1 MVKNTIS
8 DLPPLLVF
16 NYDLHKGI
24 KYRGKAF
31 NTLARQ
37 LGLSGGVVDRAYKEA
52 CSMQDKYERMLKSGQ
67 RPLNILEPKEP
78 GMNY

>member
-1 MVKNTIS
+1 MTYTKVSST
-8 DLPPLLVF
+8 
-16 NYDLHKGI
+16 
-24 KYRGKAF
+24 GKAF

-67 RPLNILEPKEP
+67 AL
-78 GMNY
+78 